1 MAPNP
6 PRRLSA
12 VLFTDIVGSTEIAA
26 ELGDAG
32 WRSLLTRHH
41 ALARRLLRQHRSGL
55 HDTAGDGIFATFA
68 VPADAL
74 AYATRATAAVRD
86 LGVEIRVGVHFGET
100 QEIDHKMGGI
110 AVHTAARV
118 MSAAGA
124 GEIVTTAT
132 VPDLVAGA
140 GYGFEDL
147 GRRSLKGIEG
157 LVNLFRLV
165 RTESGNLPSALP
177 AEELAARRAVF
188 RTEREVA
195 VATDSARRRGMVIGG
210 VVVAATLVAAL
221 IALPLLRRDREG
233 AASSSPGGAREPGLT
248 GPALVAIDPD
258 SGEVVRRIDHEVPF
272 VGCDVYDGD
281 LVAGAGALWQL
292 EGVGLRK
299 LDPGDGSTLGRYDH
313 GATVAHSCEVAVVD
327 SEPEQVWFL
336 NGSLLVALDPAT
348 VEPFSSRSVYRFE
361 GYAGGITVSSLAVT
375 DEHMLVATGRTMFA
389 VPRRPGEVERWP
401 LRLSVDALES
411 EGKGVYAIDVV
422 AGRLARLDP
431 VSGKVVVSTNISAQD
446 LRLRIGE
453 GAVWLL
459 DLQAGFVTPYDLG
472 DLRPGSS
479 VRVGEA
485 PNEMDVGLG
494 AAWVGDAEGLYRLD
508 ILSGD
513 VTTLFPGQA
522 VGSVAV
528 DTAEG
533 VVWVQL
539 HGPEGVPSG
548 GFGPG

>member
-1 MAPNP
+1 M
-6 PRRLSA
+6 
-12 VLFTDIVGSTEIAA
+12 
-26 ELGDAG
+26 
-32 WRSLLTRHH
+32 
-41 ALARRLLRQHRSGL
+41 
-55 HDTAGDGIFATFA
+55 
-68 VPADAL
+68 
-74 AYATRATAAVRD
+74 
-86 LGVEIRVGVHFGET
+86 
-100 QEIDHKMGGI
+100 
-110 AVHTAARV
+110 
-118 MSAAGA
+118 
-124 GEIVTTAT
+124 
-132 VPDLVAGA
+132 
-140 GYGFEDL
+140 
-147 GRRSLKGIEG
+147 
-157 LVNLFRLV
+157 
-165 RTESGNLPSALP
+165 
-177 AEELAARRAVF
+177 
-188 RTEREVA
+188 
-195 VATDSARRRGMVIGG
+195 
-210 VVVAATLVAAL
+210 
-221 IALPLLRRDREG
+221 
-233 AASSSPGGAREPGLT
+233 
-248 GPALVAIDPD
+248 AIDPD

-411 EGKGVYAIDVV
+411 EGNGVYAIDVV